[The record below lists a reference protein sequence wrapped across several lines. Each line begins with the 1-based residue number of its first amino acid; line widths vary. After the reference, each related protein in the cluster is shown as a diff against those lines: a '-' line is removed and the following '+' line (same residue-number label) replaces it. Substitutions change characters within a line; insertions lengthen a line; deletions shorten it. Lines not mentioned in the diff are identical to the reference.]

1 MHLEQYPPDI
11 NITNTKIAK
20 ALLKAT
26 QTIKVNNEV
35 TKHKLSQETQQ
46 LIEQRMALLR
56 DRINN
61 KETILQMNK
70 TIRKKSKS
78 R

>member
-1 MHLEQYPPDI
+1 M
-11 NITNTKIAK
+11 
-20 ALLKAT
+20 
-26 QTIKVNNEV
+26 NNEA

-56 DRINN
+56 DRTNN

-70 TIRKKSKS
+70 TIRKK
-78 R
+78 